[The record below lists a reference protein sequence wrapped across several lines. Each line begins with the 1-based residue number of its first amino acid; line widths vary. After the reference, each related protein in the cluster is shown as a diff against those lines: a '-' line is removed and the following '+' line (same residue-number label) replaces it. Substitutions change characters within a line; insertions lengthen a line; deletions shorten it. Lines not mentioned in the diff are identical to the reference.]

1 MGRGLSQLQ
10 REILAAA
17 RASGTVTAA
26 DAVAIAE
33 KLDTRL
39 KFAFNGSP
47 RRTEAMRKN
56 RRRIHAAAVSRALS
70 RLVVRGLLAPGTTR
84 GVYERGALTDRN
96 RAIEKSA
103 TAESVCANV
112 SAI

>member
-26 DAVAIAE
+26 EAVAIAE

-47 RRTEAMRKN
+47 RRTEAMRKK
-56 RRRIHAAAVSRALS
+56 RRRIHAPAVSRAL
-70 RLVVRGLLAPGTTR
+70 RALVRRGLLTAGVAR
-84 GVYERGALTDRN
+84 GVYERKVLTDRN
-96 RAIEKSA
+96 RATENF
-103 TAESVCANV
+103 VV
-112 SAI
+112 SEQLE